1 MNVSVLG
8 LGPMG
13 QALAGALLD
22 AKYRTTVWNRTA
34 AKADPLLTR
43 GALWEASPAEAVGAS
58 DLTVVNVVDHDA
70 VDAVLAAAGPEVT
83 GKTIVGLSSDTPE
96 RAGRTAALVENLGGR
111 YLDGAIMT
119 PTTTIGTPEASILF
133 AGPRAHYDAGLEV
146 FTALGTPTWLGVDHE
161 RAATYDM
168 ALLDL
173 FWTSVSG
180 FLHAI
185 GIAKAHGIG
194 AGELLPH
201 ATGIVAILAPIFAEI
216 AERVEADQH
225 DDASAPVSSVAAS
238 LRHLIATSR
247 AAGVD
252 AGALEALQRHVDT
265 AVADGH
271 GAREISWLAN
281 TMLANKMVGQ

>member
-1 MNVSVLG
+1 MNVTVLG

-22 AKYRTTVWNRTA
+22 AKYRITVWNRTVG
-34 AKADPLLTR
+34 KAEPLVAR
-43 GALWEASPAEAVGAS
+43 GARAAAGAGEAVGAA
-58 DLTVVNVVDHDA
+58 DLVLINVVDHAA
-70 VDAVLAAAGPEVT
+70 VDDILGSAGTAVAG
-83 GKTIVGLSSDTPE
+83 KIIVGLSSDTPA
-96 RAGRTAALVENLGGR
+96 RARRTADLVTELGGQ

-119 PTTTIGTPEASILF
+119 PTPTIGTPDASILF
-133 AGPRAHYDAGLEV
+133 AGPRRHYDAGVEV
-146 FTALGTPTWLGVDHE
+146 FTALGTPTWLGVEYD

-194 AGELLPH
+194 PAELLPH
-201 ATGIVAILAPIFAEI
+201 ATGIVDILTPVFTEI
-216 AERVEADQH
+216 AERAEAGEH
-225 DDASAPVSSVAAS
+225 GDASAPVSSLAAS
-238 LRHLIATSR
+238 LDHLIATSR
-247 AAGVD
+247 EVNMD
-252 AGALEALQRHVDT
+252 AGALEAFARTVEK

-271 GAREISWLAN
+271 GAQEISVLAP
-281 TMLANKMVGQ
+281 